1 MDKLINYMSARLAV
15 ASRYP
20 EYARTNFDQ
29 AFGALCYHIELNP
42 SDEDNLV
49 SLWEKTYRPS
59 FEAIIYA
66 PFGDTPKS
74 IEEQWAP
81 KPGNPFI

>member
-15 ASRYP
+15 ANRYP

-42 SDEDNLV
+42 SDEDKLIP
-49 SLWEKTYRPS
+49 LWEHTYRPS
-59 FEAIIYA
+59 FETIIYA
-66 PFGDTPKS
+66 PIKELSKRDD
-74 IEEQWAP
+74 EWRP

>member
-1 MDKLINYMSARLAV
+1 MEKLINYMSARLAV

-42 SDEDNLV
+42 SDEDKLIP
-49 SLWEKTYRPS
+49 LWDKTYRPS

-66 PFGDTPKS
+66 PLYEAPKGRN
-74 IEEQWAP
+74 EWAP
-81 KPGNPFI
+81 KPGNPFV

>member
-1 MDKLINYMSARLAV
+1 MEKLINYMSARLAV
-15 ASRYP
+15 ASRHP

-29 AFGALCYHIELNP
+29 AFGALCYHIELDS
-42 SDEDNLV
+42 SDEDKLI
-49 SLWEKTYRPS
+49 SLWEHTYRPS

-66 PFGDTPKS
+66 PLYETPKGNN
-74 IEEQWAP
+74 EWAP